1 MDAEVYETISES
13 FIEPTSECE
22 DLIARGATCDFVDAS
37 GNCALHLIAQRGYT
51 ELLEIFVEKFP
62 NEIHRKNALGQ
73 GLLVTSLNSFQK
85 SVWEFLIR
93 KKIPNVIKAAFETTN
108 VNLVIYLNFLGENI
122 NFGEAIGEEFQ
133 NQFKS

>member
-37 GNCALHLIAQRGYT
+37 GNCVLHLIAQRGYT

-62 NEIHRKNALGQ
+62 NEIHRKNAHGQ

-85 SVWEFLIR
+85 SVWEFLIQ
-93 KKIPNVIKAAFETTN
+93 KKIPNVIKAALETTN

-122 NFGEAIGEEFQ
+122 NFGKAIGEEFQ
-133 NQFKS
+133 KQFKA